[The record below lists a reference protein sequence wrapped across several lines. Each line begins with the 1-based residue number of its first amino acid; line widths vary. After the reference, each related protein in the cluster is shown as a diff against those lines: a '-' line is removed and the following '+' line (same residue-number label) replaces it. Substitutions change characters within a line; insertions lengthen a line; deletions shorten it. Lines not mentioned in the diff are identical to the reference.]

1 MGEIVQEE
9 KRQKG
14 EKKRPRKSGTHI
26 DMTPMVDLMA
36 LLLTFFMLTTA
47 FSKPKVMII
56 TMPEKN
62 DKKLDQPKIA
72 ATRTL
77 NIILGD
83 SDKVYY
89 FMGVADPNK
98 PPLPT
103 LTKTDFSKDGIRK
116 ILLQKNK
123 DLFTK
128 IAEYRE
134 ARLVGKIVVADTTA
148 ESYIKRLKTDDN
160 VGPIILIKAVDKAKY
175 KDIVAIVDEMAITNI
190 ASYAIVDLSKT
201 EIEMLKS
208 APR

>member
-14 EKKRPRKSGTHI
+14 EKKRPKKSGTHI

-56 TMPEKN
+56 TMPEKT
-62 DKKLDQPKIA
+62 DKQQDQPKIA

-98 PPLPT
+98 PLPT
-103 LTKTDFSKDGIRK
+103 LIKTDFSKDGIRK
-116 ILLQKNK
+116 VLLQKNK
-123 DLFTK
+123 DLFIK

-134 ARLVGKIVVADTTA
+134 ARLIGKIAVADTTA
-148 ESYIKRLKTDDN
+148 ESYIKKLKTDDN

-175 KDIVAIVDEMAITNI
+175 KDVVAIVDEMAITNI

-201 EIEMLKS
+201 EMEMLKL

>member
-14 EKKRPRKSGTHI
+14 EKKRPRKGGTHI

-56 TMPEKN
+56 TMPEKT
-62 DKKLDQPKIA
+62 DKPHDQPKIA
-72 ATRTL
+72 ANRTL
-77 NIILGD
+77 NIILAD
-83 SDKVYY
+83 SNRVYY
-89 FMGVADPNK
+89 YMGVADPNK
-98 PPLPT
+98 PPLPM
-103 LTKTDFSKDGIRK
+103 LNKSNFSKDGIRRV
-116 ILLQKNK
+116 LFEKNR

-148 ESYIKRLKTDDN
+148 DSYIKKLKADDN
-160 VGPIILIKAVDKAKY
+160 VGPIILIKADERATY
-175 KDIVAIVDEMAITNI
+175 KDVVAIVDEMAITNI
-190 ASYAIVDLSKT
+190 ASYAIVDLSTT
-201 EIEMLKS
+201 EKAMLKS

>member
-14 EKKRPRKSGTHI
+14 EKKRQKKGGTHI

-56 TMPEKN
+56 TMPEKT
-62 DKKLDQPKIA
+62 DKQQDQPKIA

-98 PPLPT
+98 PLPT
-103 LTKTDFSKDGIRK
+103 LIKTDFSKDGIRK
-116 ILLQKNK
+116 VLLQKNK

-134 ARLVGKIVVADTTA
+134 ARLIGKIVVADTTA

-175 KDIVAIVDEMAITNI
+175 KDVVAIVDEMAITNI